1 MTTDFQFGILHCE
14 GSWLALLAEVF
25 LLRIPMDEVEVHLA
39 APPEMTSFLLW
50 FRCDILA
57 WFVMFTFQSF
67 LCAALCQMAVA
78 ACPVR
83 TVVFSDEVRLV
94 HLAPLRAL
102 PP

>member
-57 WFVMFTFQSF
+57 WFVCVPFNHSF
-67 LCAALCQMAVA
+67 VRLCARWQW
-78 ACPVR
+78 
-83 TVVFSDEVRLV
+83 
-94 HLAPLRAL
+94 LRAL
-102 PP
+102 